1 MGRRKKRNDNEP
13 APPPP
18 VGEART
24 SLRGLLKDV
33 VVSEPQRD
41 AAKPKE
47 PVRAERLSQDSSAL
61 SERRAE
67 RFPGRLD
74 TGDGERRPDGR
85 AAELGRARE
94 GARQPISQTLRGD
107 DRIAW
112 HDAFSGVRP
121 LSGAK
126 DRARGRV
133 APTPPAPAPS
143 LGDEEA
149 RARLAA
155 LVAGGVRFD
164 VVRDGDEGRG
174 PRAGSSEAAL
184 RALMRNDARPG
195 ATLDLHGMRATEAER
210 EVVRFLRAEQRRG
223 MRRVLIV
230 HGKGLHSDGGAVL
243 CDVVVRAITE
253 GGAAPV
259 VQAFV
264 TASNALGGSGALL
277 IELTP

>member
-33 VVSEPQRD
+33 VVSEPQKD

-94 GARQPISQTLRGD
+94 GARQPTSQTLRGD

-164 VVRDGDEGRG
+164 VVRDGDEVRGR
-174 PRAGSSEAAL
+174 RAGSS
-184 RALMRNDARPG
+184 
-195 ATLDLHGMRATEAER
+195 EAER

-230 HGKGLHSDGGAVL
+230 HGKGLHSDAGAVL
-243 CDVVVRAITE
+243 SDVVVRAITE

>member
-1 MGRRKKRNDNEP
+1 MARRKKRNDNEP

-18 VGEART
+18 AGEART

-33 VVSEPQRD
+33 VVSEPSKD
-41 AAKPKE
+41 APPPKPKAKK
-47 PVRAERLSQDSSAL
+47 PAVRAEPSPSAAP
-61 SERRAE
+61 SG
-67 RFPGRLD
+67 P
-74 TGDGERRPDGR
+74 P
-85 AAELGRARE
+85 
-94 GARQPISQTLRGD
+94 SQTLRGD

-121 LSGAK
+121 LGGAK
-126 DRARGRV
+126 ERARARV
-133 APTPPAPAPS
+133 APTPPAPARS

-164 VVRDGDEGRG
+164 VVHDGDEVRGR
-174 PRAGSSEAAL
+174 RAGSSEGAL

-195 ATLDLHGMRATEAER
+195 ATLDLHGMRASEAER

-243 CDVVVRAITE
+243 SDVVVRAITE
-253 GGAAPV
+253 GAAAPV

-264 TASNALGGSGALL
+264 TASSALGGSGALL
-277 IELTP
+277 IELIP

>member
-1 MGRRKKRNDNEP
+1 MGRRKKRIEKEP
-13 APPPP
+13 PAAPT
-18 VGEART
+18 VSGEART

-41 AAKPKE
+41 APKPKE

-74 TGDGERRPDGR
+74 TGDGERRPDGK
-85 AAELGRARE
+85 AAEPARE

-121 LSGAK
+121 LGAK
-126 DRARGRV
+126 DRARARV
-133 APTPPAPAPS
+133 APTPPPSAPS
-143 LGDEEA
+143 PGDEEA

-155 LVAGGVRFD
+155 LVGGGVRFEIL
-164 VVRDGDEGRG
+164 RDGDEVRGR
-174 PRAGSSEAAL
+174 RAGSSESAL

-195 ATLDLHGMRATEAER
+195 ATLDLHGMRASEAER

-230 HGKGLHSDGGAVL
+230 HGKGLHSDGGPVL
-243 CDVVVRAITE
+243 SEVVVRAISE

-264 TASNALGGSGALL
+264 TASHALGGSGALM